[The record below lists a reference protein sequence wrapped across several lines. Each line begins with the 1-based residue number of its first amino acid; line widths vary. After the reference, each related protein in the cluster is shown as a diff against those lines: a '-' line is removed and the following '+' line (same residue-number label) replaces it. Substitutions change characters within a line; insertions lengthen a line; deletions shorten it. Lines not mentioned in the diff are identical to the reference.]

1 MFKYLRFE
9 EQKIKCYLIL
19 NIIVLSLKRTF
30 INGKK
35 SLLGNQILIIIYNNS
50 LFPGGIT
57 LKPYNQVVGF
67 FVWAALYDI

>member
-1 MFKYLRFE
+1 MFKNLKFE

-35 SLLGNQILIIIYNNS
+35 SLLGNQILIIIYNN
-50 LFPGGIT
+50 
-57 LKPYNQVVGF
+57 
-67 FVWAALYDI
+67 